1 MKKNISLPIVMLL
14 ALVASNSFALL
25 NHFHEGEAHWF
36 IKPKIGAAPSIF
48 SSHRAHQ
55 MLVVPYAGVDT
66 VLCTTNLGACN
77 VSNYANVLQETSCL
91 PKFGDMFNQGVLHVG
106 FEVGRNICDRS
117 ECFLEFTYDRASGSC
132 YNYCSPF
139 VTGNARTGCTANT
152 DCNNNSCSSSS
163 SCSSSC
169 DDDCAPSV
177 PAGSTTL
184 SDISS
189 WQDNYDNY
197 QAYGGFIGCRHF
209 TNRFWCDSMSFWYGF
224 KVGVLH
230 RNRVDSCS
238 TVVYNTSNVQSICS
252 GTDTFEQNIT
262 RAVFC
267 KSNTVSGGLQ
277 IGFDYSYSD
286 RLAFQLGFEV
296 VAASGLR
303 GNKNHVN
310 DISALNCPGST
321 TPFTNQLR
329 VPSNIIVCNT
339 GAVLNFPVWLGVS
352 WEFGSCLP
360 SCMKP
365 RCN

>member
-1 MKKNISLPIVMLL
+1 MKKYVSLPIVMLL

-25 NHFHEGEAHWF
+25 NHFHEGEAHWYVM
-36 IKPKIGAAPSIF
+36 PKIGAAPSIF

-55 MLVVPYAGVDT
+55 MLVVPYAAVDEAACST
-66 VLCTTNLGACN
+66 STAACN
-77 VSNYANVLQETSCL
+77 VNNFANVLQETQCL

-106 FEVGRNICDRS
+106 VEIGRNICDRS

-132 YNYCSPF
+132 HNPCSPF
-139 VTGNARTGCTANT
+139 VTGNARVGCSPSA
-152 DCNNNSCSSSS
+152 DCSNSCSTS

-169 DDDCAPSV
+169 DNDCSPSV
-177 PAGSTTL
+177 PTGFTSL

-189 WQDNYDNY
+189 WQDNFDNY

-209 TNRFWCDSMSFWYGF
+209 TNRFWCDTMSFWYGF

-230 RNRVDSCS
+230 RNRVDAC
-238 TVVYNTSNVQSICS
+238 TTIVYNTAELGTSICAI
-252 GTDTFEQNIT
+252 DTFEQNIT

-277 IGFDYSYSD
+277 IGFDYCYSD

-296 VAASGLR
+296 VAAAGLR
-303 GNKNHVN
+303 GNQNHTN
-310 DISALNCPGST
+310 DISALNCSGST
-321 TPFTNQLR
+321 TPFTNELR
-329 VPSNIIVCNT
+329 VPSNIIISDT
-339 GAVLNFPVWLGVS
+339 GAVLNFPIWFGLT

-360 SCMKP
+360 ACMK